1 MREGKRIRT
10 THIEVR
16 AAASPL
22 AHPEGMWHGPRV
34 GLIVPRFKHSAV
46 ARNQVKRRLRELAR
60 LHILPAGISVDVVLR
75 IRPEAYQAS
84 FVLLTVDIWRAVEEL
99 KRWHEMTHGAVGIT
113 ERE

>member
-22 AHPEGMWHGPRV
+22 ARPECTWHGPRV
-34 GLIVPRFKHSAV
+34 GLIIPRFKHSAV
-46 ARNQVKRRLRELAR
+46 ARNQVKRRLRELVR
-60 LHILPAGISVDVVLR
+60 LHILSAEISVDVVLR

-84 FVLLTVDIWRAVEEL
+84 FAVLTTDIWRALGEL
-99 KRWHEMTHGAVGIT
+99 KRWHEMVHRTVGIT